1 MPNYVDT
8 MVLGNGHSILMSH
21 VPNHHEEISNR
32 FFNEAKPN
40 KDSIDQYGLFGSG
53 TNYNT
58 FYQDVNPEDLQP
70 NDEEF
75 IEPMF
80 RLLSACIV
88 SKTICQL
95 NSQEMFLKIP

>member
-32 FFNEAKPN
+32 FFSEAKPN
-40 KDSIDQYGLFGSG
+40 KDSIDQFGLFGSG
-53 TNYNT
+53 ANYNT
-58 FYQDVNPEDLQP
+58 FYQDVDPEDLHP

-88 SKTICQL
+88 SKNYMQL
-95 NSQEMFLKIP
+95 ME